1 MKRPGK
7 KVATDRSFVV
17 ALSRGLDVLRAFRP
31 NDGLLGNQEIAART
45 NLPKPTV
52 SRLTYT
58 LTKLGYLTPVPR
70 FEKYQLAPSAMS
82 LGYAALAN
90 LGVRH
95 LSEAYREEVMRETG
109 GAVAVGGRD
118 RLSMIYFGQSR
129 NGLTLGVQLDVG
141 SRIPIA
147 TTAMGRAYIWALPS
161 DERAALLRELREHYG
176 SRWPRMRDGI
186 ERAGETVAQ
195 LGFTIS
201 AGEWQNDVHA
211 VGVALKLNDGTGPYA
226 FNCGAPAFRFTEDR
240 LRSDIGPRLVAMVR
254 NIEAALGGAGATIKK
269 RRKQKDESRRESCT
283 CGRGDQVAFIVDDR
297 RPARTVLR
305 SNESAGPRRMTQ
317 AQLAQEQCPL
327 LAVRDVSVVF
337 GGIIALNGV
346 SFDMHQG
353 QILGLIGP
361 NGAGKTTLFNCL
373 SRLYQP
379 SSGDILMEGVSIL
392 KRPPHRIAEIG
403 IGRTFQNV
411 ALFPNLSVLDNVR
424 IGTHART
431 NSDIVSDSLKLR
443 LGPPRRS
450 RTQQARP

>member
-17 ALSRGLDVLRAFRP
+17 ALSRGLDVLRAFHP

-45 NLPKPTV
+45 NLPKPTI

-70 FEKYQLAPSAMS
+70 FEKYQLAPSAMA

-95 LSEAYREEVMRETG
+95 LSEAFREELMRETG

-161 DERAALLRELREHYG
+161 DERASLLRELREHYG
-176 SRWPRMRDGI
+176 SRWSQMRDGI
-186 ERAGETVAQ
+186 ERAGETVEQ

-201 AGEWQNDVHA
+201 AGEWQDDVHA

-240 LRSDIGPRLVAMVR
+240 LRNDIGPRLVAMVR
-254 NIEAALGGAGATIKK
+254 NIEAALGGAATQSKK
-269 RRKQKDESRRESCT
+269 AESKK
-283 CGRGDQVAFIVDDR
+283 
-297 RPARTVLR
+297 LK
-305 SNESAGPRRMTQ
+305 AGGKV
-317 AQLAQEQCPL
+317 
-327 LAVRDVSVVF
+327 VRVVE
-337 GGIIALNGV
+337 GI
-346 SFDMHQG
+346 
-353 QILGLIGP
+353 
-361 NGAGKTTLFNCL
+361 
-373 SRLYQP
+373 R
-379 SSGDILMEGVSIL
+379 
-392 KRPPHRIAEIG
+392 
-403 IGRTFQNV
+403 
-411 ALFPNLSVLDNVR
+411 
-424 IGTHART
+424 
-431 NSDIVSDSLKLR
+431 
-443 LGPPRRS
+443 
-450 RTQQARP
+450 